1 MPFDIGFPELILIL
15 VIALIVFGPGKLPE
29 LGGAI
34 GRGVREFR
42 KTTQEFTRDLTT
54 SAAVPLDQRLD
65 EPVSI
70 TCTNCGTQ
78 NPQSNRFC
86 GGCGQS
92 IPIS

>member
-15 VIALIVFGPGKLPE
+15 IIALIVFGPGKLPE

-34 GRGVREFR
+34 GRGIREFR
-42 KTTQEFTRDLTT
+42 KATQELTRDFT
-54 SAAVPLDQRLD
+54 SAVPTDQRLD

-70 TCTNCGTQ
+70 TCTNCGAQ

-86 GGCGQS
+86 GSCGHS